1 MVGCNIPAVLRASHI
16 KPWNKSSDRERLDSS
31 NGLLLVATFD
41 ALFDKGLISF
51 SDNGAM
57 IISSKVGAEDVAALR
72 LRGRLR
78 KVLTQDQ
85 KSYLAFHRK
94 HVFIG

>member
-1 MVGCNIPAVLRASHI
+1 MTLVRSLEELEGNVRQLSAYLNSPIEI
-16 KPWNKSSDRERLDSS
+16 ER
-31 NGLLLVATFD
+31 
-41 ALFDKGLISF
+41 